1 MWRFDFTDETG
12 TFNTFS
18 PESDVFNYCKQV
30 KGVSLLTYFFT
41 FEYLDIQNQLASV
54 VNPMAGM
61 GGMGMLPTMGAM
73 GGGSVPNMGQMGSQ
87 KHPVLL
93 LNEKRG

>member
-1 MWRFDFTDETG
+1 M
-12 TFNTFS
+12 
-18 PESDVFNYCKQV
+18 
-30 KGVSLLTYFFT
+30 
-41 FEYLDIQNQLASV
+41 
-54 VNPMAGM
+54 NPMAGM

-87 KHPVLL
+87 KHPVSL